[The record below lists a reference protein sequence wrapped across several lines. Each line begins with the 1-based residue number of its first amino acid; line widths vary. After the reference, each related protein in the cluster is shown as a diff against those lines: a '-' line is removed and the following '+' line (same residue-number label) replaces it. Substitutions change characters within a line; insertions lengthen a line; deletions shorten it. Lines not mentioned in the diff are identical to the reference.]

1 MNILDSVSTLKGIGP
16 KKAKI
21 FSDYGIN
28 TLEDFL
34 YFFPR
39 KYEDRRQ
46 VCPISELVTGKEYL
60 ISGKVI
66 SKRYSGGARRRSSP
80 LSLLVGDGKDSI
92 EIVFFNGKYI
102 ANFFNVNGE
111 YVFYGKVSENLDRKQ
126 MLHPEFYKAGDAADI
141 RGIVPVYPGIK
152 GISQNEIRKLQLRL
166 TEIYDQVEEWLPEEV
181 VDENRLA
188 SPAFAVKNIH
198 FPADGK
204 HMLQGKYR
212 LIFDELLTLEAGLCY
227 LKSGARNEGEGVA
240 ISTDDAGEFIGNL
253 PFRLTE
259 GQLHAWQDIEK
270 DLASE
275 KAMNR
280 LIQGDVGSGK
290 TVIAQLC
297 MFLCARSGY
306 QSVIMAPTE
315 LLANQHLNSFKE
327 AFCKYDINIALL
339 CSSMK
344 AAEKRDV
351 LEKLESGE
359 IDILIGTHAVIQ
371 PNVKFKNLGMVITDE
386 QHRFGVNQRVT
397 LSQKGKNPNVMV
409 MTATPIPRTLAVILY
424 GDLDISQIRTMP
436 EGRKPIKTYVV
447 KADARNRAY
456 DFVKERLREGR
467 QAYVVA
473 PLIEESENIDAKSA
487 EELYKELTDKF
498 RGFKV
503 ALIHG
508 NLKAAEKDG
517 IMDAFAS
524 GEIDVL
530 VSTVVIEVGIN
541 VPNSTVM
548 IIENCERFGLAQM
561 HQLRGR
567 VGRGS
572 EQSYCF
578 LICHNESKV
587 ALERSE
593 IMASSCDGFDIAE
606 EDLKLRGPGE
616 IFGTRQHGLPEMHVS
631 DLVRHADVLEKAKDI
646 AKNIIDEDPQLTDPK
661 YVKLKGRIKKMF
673 GDEIRL
679 EL

>member
-1 MNILDSVSTLKGIGP
+1 M
-16 KKAKI
+16 
-21 FSDYGIN
+21 
-28 TLEDFL
+28 
-34 YFFPR
+34 
-39 KYEDRRQ
+39 
-46 VCPISELVTGKEYL
+46 
-60 ISGKVI
+60 
-66 SKRYSGGARRRSSP
+66 
-80 LSLLVGDGKDSI
+80 
-92 EIVFFNGKYI
+92 
-102 ANFFNVNGE
+102 
-111 YVFYGKVSENLDRKQ
+111 
-126 MLHPEFYKAGDAADI
+126 
-141 RGIVPVYPGIK
+141 
-152 GISQNEIRKLQLRL
+152 
-166 TEIYDQVEEWLPEEV
+166 
-181 VDENRLA
+181 
-188 SPAFAVKNIH
+188 
-198 FPADGK
+198 
-204 HMLQGKYR
+204 
-212 LIFDELLTLEAGLCY
+212 
-227 LKSGARNEGEGVA
+227 
-240 ISTDDAGEFIGNL
+240 
-253 PFRLTE
+253 
-259 GQLHAWQDIEK
+259 
-270 DLASE
+270 
-275 KAMNR
+275 
-280 LIQGDVGSGK
+280 
-290 TVIAQLC
+290 
-297 MFLCARSGY
+297 
-306 QSVIMAPTE
+306 IMAPTE